1 MTEKQKK
8 QQGEAKESSAEQ
20 ETYMSFLDHLEELR
34 FRLLRSIGAVILA
47 SILAGFFHKKI
58 FLSLTRSVP
67 DLYWH
72 TPLEPYFTFLK
83 ISIVAGVFVAFPV
96 VLHQLWRFV
105 SPGLYQRERK
115 YLLPF
120 IISAWMLFVCGAVFN
135 FFVILPYITVFLY
148 GSGEIVAPQAPRSLE
163 QRWQTVAEAVVAL
176 EEMQQPKEDAQ
187 SEAQRQ
193 EQLQK
198 LFDQIRQDIEIMQE
212 QQSGQ
217 TRVGNVWSVGRYVSL
232 ALMLFLAFGLAFDL
246 PVVVI
251 VLTLSGVVQPATL
264 AKARPVV
271 IVAIFVCSA
280 ILTPPDPAS
289 QVMMGLPMVFLFEI
303 SLVISRILIRLK
315 RKKKTR

>member
-8 QQGEAKESSAEQ
+8 QQEEEAKENSAEQ

-58 FLSLTRSVP
+58 FLALTRSVP

-120 IISAWMLFVCGAVFN
+120 IVSAWMLFVCGAVFN

-176 EEMQQPKEDAQ
+176 DRLELSSTDEETPSDP
-187 SEAQRQ
+187 R
-193 EQLQK
+193 EQLQH
-198 LFDQIRQDIEIMQE
+198 LLDQIRQDIEMMQE

-217 TRVGNVWSVGRYVSL
+217 TRVGNIWSVGRYVSL
-232 ALMLFLAFGLAFDL
+232 ALMLFLAFDL

-271 IVAIFVCSA
+271 IVVIFVCSA

-289 QVMMGLPMVFLFEI
+289 QMMMGLPMVFLFEI

-315 RKKKTR
+315 RKKKTAR